1 AEDIIDFIGL
11 KEGISYQKQT
21 KTESSKKPD
30 FTFKLPKGKKIN
42 MDVKFPLDNYKA
54 YLESEDKKS
63 KKSYKDQFFKDVNN
77 RIKEVTTKDY
87 IDTSSGTLDYVLLF
101 IANESVYNFIN
112 EQDTT
117 IIDGALKQQ
126 VLLCS
131 PLSLYAILSLIHQS
145 VNSFVM
151 EQKTSEV
158 LKQFRIFTKE
168 WERYKGRMG
177 KMGASLTAAQNNFEK
192 LVVTRANTLEKPL
205 KEIKSIT
212 DDVLAIDE
220 NLEGQQKL

>member
-1 AEDIIDFIGL
+1 
-11 KEGISYQKQT
+11 
-21 KTESSKKPD
+21 
-30 FTFKLPKGKKIN
+30 
-42 MDVKFPLDNYKA
+42 
-54 YLESEDKKS
+54 
-63 KKSYKDQFFKDVNN
+63 
-77 RIKEVTTKDY
+77 
-87 IDTSSGTLDYVLLF
+87 
-101 IANESVYNFIN
+101 
-112 EQDTT
+112 
-117 IIDGALKQQ
+117 
-126 VLLCS
+126 
-131 PLSLYAILSLIHQS
+131 
-145 VNSFVM
+145 M

-177 KMGASLTAAQNNFEK
+177 KIGASLTAAQNNFEK